1 LNRLIKVFIYSRKR
15 YDYPNKNK
23 ESSNMKKTVKFILFC
38 LLAFNQ
44 QISQAADKS
53 AYMIN
58 AGDILEISVWKEEEL
73 QREIRVLPDGNIS
86 FPLVGEIAV
95 SGVTLTEV
103 RAQLVKKLSEY
114 ITDPVVNISVKSSEG
129 NSVYVIGQVRRPG
142 SFVMYQPLDVMQV
155 LSLAGG
161 LTTFA
166 KSNDIRILRRTDKGP
181 TSIEFEYGEL
191 EDGDEL
197 ESNIVLKSGDVVVVP

>member
-1 LNRLIKVFIYSRKR
+1 MLQVFKLVLFVSLVFNLNL
-15 YDYPNKNK
+15 
-23 ESSNMKKTVKFILFC
+23 
-38 LLAFNQ
+38 
-44 QISQAADKS
+44 SQAAEEKTG
-53 AYMIN
+53 YRIN
-58 AGDILEISVWKEEEL
+58 AGDVLEIAVWKEEEL

-86 FPLVGEIAV
+86 FPLVGEIVVA
-95 SGVTLTEV
+95 GNTLIAIRE
-103 RAQLVKKLSEY
+103 QMVKKLSEY

-129 NSVYVIGQVRRPG
+129 NSVYVIGQVKQPG
-142 SFVMYQPLDVMQV
+142 QFIMYQPLDVMQV

-166 KSNDIRILRRTDKGP
+166 KANDIRILRRTEQGP

-197 ESNIVLKSGDVVVVP
+197 ASNIVLKSGDVVVVP

>member
-1 LNRLIKVFIYSRKR
+1 MSKLKLVLLFMVIFYHGNAYTAEPKVGY
-15 YDYPNKNK
+15 
-23 ESSNMKKTVKFILFC
+23 L
-38 LLAFNQ
+38 
-44 QISQAADKS
+44 
-53 AYMIN
+53 IN
-58 AGDILEISVWKEEEL
+58 AGDVLDISVWKEEEL
-73 QREIRVLPDGNIS
+73 QREIRVLPDGKIS

-95 SGVTLTEV
+95 SGITLTAV
-103 RAQLVKKLSEY
+103 REQLVKKLSEY

-129 NSVYVIGQVRRPG
+129 NSVYVIGQVKQPG
-142 SFVMYQPLDVMQV
+142 QFIMYQPLDVMQV

-166 KSNDIRILRRTDKGP
+166 KANDIRILRRTEKGP

>member
-1 LNRLIKVFIYSRKR
+1 MISPI
-15 YDYPNKNK
+15 KNK

-38 LLAFNQ
+38 LFAFNQ
-44 QISQAADKS
+44 QISHAADKS

-73 QREIRVLPDGNIS
+73 RREIRVLPDGNIS

-103 RAQLVKKLSEY
+103 RELLVKKLSDY

-129 NSVYVIGQVRRPG
+129 NSVYVIGQVQRPG
-142 SFVMYQPLDVMQV
+142 SFTMHQPLDVMQV

>member
-1 LNRLIKVFIYSRKR
+1 
-15 YDYPNKNK
+15 
-23 ESSNMKKTVKFILFC
+23 M
-38 LLAFNQ
+38 Q
-44 QISQAADKS
+44 QIFKLVLFVLFTFYLNLSQAAEEKTG
-53 AYMIN
+53 YRIN
-58 AGDILEISVWKEEEL
+58 AGDVLDISVWKEEEL
-73 QREIRVLPDGNIS
+73 QREIRVLPDGKIS

-95 SGVTLTEV
+95 SGITLTAV
-103 RAQLVKKLSEY
+103 REQLVKKLSKY

-129 NSVYVIGQVRRPG
+129 NSVYVIGQVKLPG
-142 SFVMYQPLDVMQV
+142 QFIMYQPLDVMQV

-166 KSNDIRILRRTDKGP
+166 KANDIRILRRTEKGP